1 VRNCYI
7 LLSPGRSAVVSLQVQ
22 TTRVEPDIVVVH
34 LNGRMTSR
42 LESRIVEP
50 VVNDLL
56 NQKERKFIFELTG
69 VEEID
74 STGANILV
82 QCFLAARKAGAG
94 LRVAGASAKVARLFK
109 VTRLDTVLPVYP
121 TVAAACEGFTLT
133 RGTSE

>member
-1 VRNCYI
+1 
-7 LLSPGRSAVVSLQVQ
+7 VSLQIQ

-56 NQKERKFIFELTG
+56 NQKQRKFIFELTG

-74 STGANILV
+74 STGANILI
-82 QCFLAARKAGAG
+82 QCFLSARKTGAG
-94 LRVAGASAKVARLFK
+94 LRVAGASANVARLFK
-109 VTRLDTVLPVYP
+109 ITRLDTVLPVYP

-133 RGTSE
+133 PGTSE